1 MTYEHLRIAL
11 FGNIHQSKKNQY
23 VAAIVNHL
31 THLGVQIAVEEQ
43 FATFI
48 TQQLGVVLPSFVP
61 FCHHKGCQADMAISI
76 GGDGT
81 FLGTA
86 AKLAGTGIPILGIN
100 TGHLG
105 FLADVTPEHLAP
117 ALDAL
122 CHGDY
127 VVEERSMLAVEK
139 DGRPSDFHPYALN
152 EVAVLKHDNSSLIE
166 VSTYVNGL
174 FLTDFLADGIIL
186 CTATGSTGYSLSVG
200 GPIIVP
206 GTGTLCLSAVA
217 PHSLSVRPVVM
228 RDDVEIRL
236 KIRSRSGRF
245 LLTADGKSESLPD
258 STTITLRKANVS
270 TPVIKIDHKDFF
282 GTLRDKLNWRG
293 SNIKRQ
299 DSCSAGEE

>member
-105 FLADVTPEHLAP
+105 FLADVTPEYLAP

-122 CHGDY
+122 CRGDY

-186 CTATGSTGYSLSVG
+186 CTATGSTGY
-200 GPIIVP
+200 
-206 GTGTLCLSAVA
+206 
-217 PHSLSVRPVVM
+217 
-228 RDDVEIRL
+228 
-236 KIRSRSGRF
+236 
-245 LLTADGKSESLPD
+245 
-258 STTITLRKANVS
+258 
-270 TPVIKIDHKDFF
+270 
-282 GTLRDKLNWRG
+282 
-293 SNIKRQ
+293 
-299 DSCSAGEE
+299 